1 MTLFHLQMTPNIF
14 DVISSLMN
22 SNFVTNYLTST
33 VLVIASYIVTNT
45 SNQMKLY

>member
-1 MTLFHLQMTPNIF
+1 MMICHHMIQRKDHMILFHLQMTPNIF

-33 VLVIASYIVTNT
+33 VLAI
-45 SNQMKLY
+45 